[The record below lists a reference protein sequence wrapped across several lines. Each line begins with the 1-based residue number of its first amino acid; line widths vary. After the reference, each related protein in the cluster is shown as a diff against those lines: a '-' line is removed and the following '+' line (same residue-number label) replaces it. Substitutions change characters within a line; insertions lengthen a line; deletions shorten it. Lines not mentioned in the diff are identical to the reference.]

1 MLKICLG
8 DLCSLWGFS
17 TALGTLVALPV
28 CDIRVRSCS
37 CYERVVL
44 DAEGRCV
51 IVNAFIGGEM
61 GGLVDL
67 YVESVAP
74 V

>member
-1 MLKICLG
+1 M
-8 DLCSLWGFS
+8 
-17 TALGTLVALPV
+17 ALPV

-51 IVNAFIGGEM
+51 VVNAFIGGEM